1 MSAVIHWH
9 EEAGEW
15 LSPTNELAL
24 WLQSIASGEGKR
36 IVQLDFRL
44 MDDKSLW
51 ELNKK
56 FLSHDTLTDIITF
69 DHSRGK
75 QLRGEL
81 CLSFER
87 IRQNASELGI
97 EEEVEQRRVMVHG
110 LLHLCGYKDKTDAE
124 KRKMRRMEDRALNE
138 WKNVSRGT

>member
-15 LSPTNELAL
+15 LSPNNDLAL

-56 FLSHDTLTDIITF
+56 FLSHNTLTDIITF

-110 LLHLCGYKDKTDAE
+110 LLHLCGYKDKADAE

>member
-1 MSAVIHWH
+1 MSAVINWH

-15 LSPTNELAL
+15 LSPTNDLAL

-75 QLRGEL
+75 QLRGEI